1 MNVSTILSLI
11 VARPPER
18 KKPLKAYQVMRIISR
33 LERGN
38 LADVQVAVIF
48 AMGFFGFLRWDDLSN
63 LVVDD
68 LLFADSHV
76 ALFLLQRKND
86 QFRKGSWVFIARSEV
101 APCPVAVLEKFLKM
115 GSHSKG
121 SRLFRRIQS
130 TRRGQMLK
138 EAPMSYSRASE
149 LVKKE
154 LKSEGLD
161 PSCYSLHSLRSGG
174 ASSAAALEIPDH
186 LFQRQGGWRST
197 QAKNNYIQES
207 LDSLLL
213 VTRKIQSSG

>member
-1 MNVSTILSLI
+1 
-11 VARPPER
+11 
-18 KKPLKAYQVMRIISR
+18 MRIISR
-33 LERGN
+33 LEKGS

-63 LVVDD
+63 LAVDD

-86 QFRKGSWVFIARSEV
+86 QFREGSWVFIARSEA

-130 TRRGQMLK
+130 TKRGQMLK
-138 EAPMSYSRASE
+138 VEPMSYSRASE

-161 PSCYSLHSLRSGG
+161 PSLYSLHSLRSGG
-174 ASSAAALEIPDH
+174 ASSAAALEIPDR

-213 VTRKIQSSG
+213 VTKKIQGSG